1 MSSDR
6 SRIVLPAVPS
16 EQAGS
21 SVAAWHEPVVIDTY
35 EPAPPDPYP
44 AYLERRVYQGS
55 SGQVYP
61 LPFIERISHTKHAR
75 PWQAIHLENAWVRL
89 MILPELGGRIQV
101 AVDKTNGYDF
111 FYRNNVVKPALVGL
125 AGPWVSGGVEF
136 NWPQHHRPATF
147 LPTDWAIER
156 EPDGAVTV
164 WCSDHDPFARMKG
177 AHGIRLRPDSNVVEV
192 RVRVFNRS
200 EDVQTFLWWSNVAV
214 AVNDDYQ
221 SFFPTDVHWVADHA
235 KRATATFPRVRGRY
249 YGVDYPSR
257 VTSDRPDGDR
267 IDWYRNI
274 PVPTSYMVVETQD
287 DFFGG
292 YDHGRHA
299 GVVCWADHRFLPGKK
314 QWTWGNAPFGRA
326 WDRQLTDS
334 DGPYVEL
341 MAGAYTDNQP
351 DFSFLAPGETKA
363 FSQFWYPIQ
372 EIGPAQQATRDAA
385 LAFVAEPGV
394 EVTAVRVGAA
404 VTTSR
409 SGLLLQVL
417 DATGAVL
424 LSERRDASPGAP
436 VVVEAVVPGR
446 REAHELQARVVHEG
460 AVLVAWR
467 PTPPAPDRPVP
478 VPVTAPPDPGDVASV
493 EELYLAAL
501 HLVQYRHATRAPE
514 PYLREALRRDPA
526 DSRSGVLLAA
536 LRYRAARYEES
547 ERLAAVAVERL
558 TTFNPNPYDGEAH
571 YRLGLAR
578 LRLGN
583 RQGARDA
590 FAKAAWNAGWRT
602 PALVELARL
611 DARDGAW
618 AQAVARL
625 DAALATDRDNLQAR
639 DLLVVALRAAG
650 RLEEADDLLAA
661 HLEAEPLD
669 WWAVD
674 LAGKDL
680 QTDAQTCLDVAY
692 EYLAAGLWED
702 AARVAAVAAVRQATQ
717 PILGANDAGPL
728 AHYCRARALAEL
740 GDAHGSREAL
750 RLARTCEAAN
760 CLPGRLDDV
769 DLLDWSLAR
778 EPGDARAHALLGHWL
793 YFRRRPAD
801 AREHWLAAVRLD
813 PADAVS
819 WRNLAV
825 AAYNVDRDASTADGY
840 YAQALAARPLDAKLW
855 YERDQLAKRRRVP
868 PERRLAELA
877 RHPVIV
883 GQRDDLSVEWADLLT
898 LTDRAEEALDVL
910 GGRQFSPWEGGEG
923 KVLAAW
929 DAAHLALARKAL
941 AAGRPARAVDLLR
954 AALDVPHRLGEDRHA
969 LGNYADLWVTLG
981 DACAASGAR
990 DEAERWWR
998 RAALF
1003 DGDFQD
1009 MQAVP
1014 YSEMTYFAAQAWG
1027 ALGEPERRDALAAGM
1042 ADYADEMER
1051 SEPQIDYFATSLP
1064 TMLLFHDDL
1073 AAMRDDRVLLLRG
1086 LVAALRGDKEQARA
1100 RMSDL
1105 LARDPNNVRAVM
1117 WWRHE
1122 LDRPLLAPA
1131 DAPSRRL
1138 HARGRPRR
1146 ST

>member
-1 MSSDR
+1 MPSDG

-16 EQAGS
+16 EQAGAA
-21 SVAAWHEPVVIDTY
+21 VAAWHEPVVIDTY
-35 EPAPPDPYP
+35 DPAPPDPYP

-61 LPFIERISHTKHAR
+61 LPFFEKISHTKR
-75 PWQAIHLENAWVRL
+75 PQVWQAIHLENAWVRL

-111 FYRNNVVKPALVGL
+111 FYRNNVIKPALVGL

-147 LPTDWAIER
+147 LPMDWTIER
-156 EPDGAVTV
+156 ESDGAVTV

-235 KRATATFPRVRGRY
+235 KRATATYPRVDGRY

-257 VTSDRPDGDR
+257 VDGDRPDGDR

-292 YDHGRHA
+292 YDHGREA
-299 GVVCWADHRFLPGKK
+299 GFVHWADHRFVPGKK
-314 QWTWGNAPFGRA
+314 QWTWGNAPFGWA

-341 MAGAYTDNQP
+341 MAGAFTDNQP

-363 FSQFWYPIQ
+363 FSQFWYPIRK
-372 EIGPAQQATRDAA
+372 IGPAQQATLDAA
-385 LAFVAEPGV
+385 LAFRAEPGA
-394 EVTAVRVGAA
+394 ESTRVRVGVA
-404 VTTSR
+404 VTTPR
-409 SGLLLQVL
+409 AGVLLQVL
-417 DATGAVL
+417 DEAGAVL
-424 LSERRDASPGAP
+424 VSECCDVSPGEP
-436 VVVEAVVPGR
+436 AVVAAVLPGR
-446 REAHELQARVVHEG
+446 REEHRLRGRVVHDG
-460 AVLVAWR
+460 RVLVAWS
-467 PTPPAPDRPVP
+467 PAPPAPDRPAP
-478 VPVTAPPDPGDVASV
+478 AAVTALPEPGEVASV

-501 HLVQYRHATRAPE
+501 HLVQYRHATRSPE
-514 PYLREALRRDPA
+514 PYLLEALRRDPA
-526 DSRSGVLLAA
+526 DSRSAVLLAT
-536 LRYRAARYEES
+536 LRYRAGRYDES
-547 ERLAAVAVERL
+547 ERLVAAAVHRL
-558 TTFNPNPYDGEAH
+558 TAHNPNPYDGEAH

-578 LRLGN
+578 LRLG
-583 RQGARDA
+583 RPEAARDA
-590 FAKAAWNAGWRT
+590 FAKAAWNAAWRT
-602 PALVELARL
+602 PALVQLARL
-611 DARDGAW
+611 DVRDGQW
-618 AQAVARL
+618 ALAVARL
-625 DAALATDRDNLQAR
+625 DAALATDRDNLQAQ

-650 RLEEADDLLAA
+650 RVEEADALLAA
-661 HLEAEPLD
+661 HLAAEPLD

-692 EYLAAGLWED
+692 EYLAAGLWDD
-702 AARVAAVAAVRQATQ
+702 AARVAAVAALRQSTQ
-717 PILGANDAGPL
+717 PFLGANDAGPL
-728 AHYCRARALAEL
+728 AHYCRARALTEL

-750 RLARTCEAAN
+750 RLARTCKAAN
-760 CLPGRLDDV
+760 CLPGRLEDV
-769 DLLDWSLAR
+769 DLLTWSLAADHD
-778 EPGDARAHALLGHWL
+778 DARAHALLGHWL
-793 YFRRRPAD
+793 YFRQRPAD
-801 AREHWLAAVRLD
+801 AQEHWLAAVRLD

-825 AAYNVDRDASTADGY
+825 AAYNVDRDADAADECY
-840 YAQALAARPLDAKLW
+840 ERALAVRPLDAKLW

-877 RHPVIV
+877 RHPEIV

-898 LTDRAEEALDVL
+898 LTDRADEALGVL
-910 GGRQFSPWEGGEG
+910 ASRQFGPWEGGEG

-929 DAAHLALARKAL
+929 DAAHLALARKEM
-941 AAGRPARAVDLLR
+941 AAGRPARAADLLR
-954 AALDVPHRLGEDRHA
+954 AALDVPHHLGEDRHT

-981 DACAASGAR
+981 DACAASGAG

-1014 YSEMTYFAAQAWG
+1014 YSEMTYFAAQAWS
-1027 ALGEPERRDALAAGM
+1027 ALGRPERGEALARGM
-1042 ADYADEMER
+1042 ADYADELES

-1073 AAMRDDRVLLLRG
+1073 AAMRDERVLLLRG
-1086 LVAALRGDKEQARA
+1086 LVAALRGDQEQARA
-1100 RMSDL
+1100 RVADL
-1105 LARDPNNVRAVM
+1105 LARDPSNIRAAM

-1122 LDRPLLAPA
+1122 LGQL
-1131 DAPSRRL
+1131 
-1138 HARGRPRR
+1138 
-1146 ST
+1146 

>member
-1 MSSDR
+1 MSSDG
-6 SRIVLPAVPS
+6 SRIVLPAVPP
-16 EQAGS
+16 EQAGAA
-21 SVAAWHEPVVIDTY
+21 VAAWHDPVVIDTY
-35 EPAPPDPYP
+35 DPAPPDVYP

-61 LPFIERISHTKHAR
+61 LPFFEKISHTKR
-75 PWQAIHLENAWVRL
+75 PRRWQAIHLENAWVRL
-89 MILPELGGRIQV
+89 MILPELGGRIHV

-147 LPTDWAIER
+147 LPTDWTIER
-156 EPDGAVTV
+156 ESDGAVTA

-177 AHGIRLRPDSNVVEV
+177 AHGIRLRPGSNVVEV

-200 EDVQTFLWWSNVAV
+200 EDVQSFLWWSNVAV

-235 KRATATFPRVRGRY
+235 KRATATYPRVRGRY

-257 VTSDRPDGDR
+257 VKGDRPDGDR

-274 PVPTSYMVVETQD
+274 PVPTSYMVVETKD

-292 YDHGRHA
+292 YDHGREA
-299 GVVCWADHRFLPGKK
+299 GFVCWADHRFLPGKK
-314 QWTWGNAPFGRA
+314 QWTWGNAPFGWA

-341 MAGAYTDNQP
+341 MAGAFTDNQP

-372 EIGPAQQATRDAA
+372 GIGPAQQATLDAA
-385 LAFVAEPGV
+385 LAFRAEPEAGG
-394 EVTAVRVGAA
+394 TAVRVGAA
-404 VTTSR
+404 VTTPR
-409 SGLLLQVL
+409 AGVLLQVL
-417 DATGAVL
+417 DEAGAVL
-424 LSERRDASPGAP
+424 VSERRDVSPGEPA
-436 VVVEAVVPGR
+436 VVEAVLPGP
-446 REAHELQARVVHEG
+446 REAHRLQARVVHDG
-460 AVLVAWR
+460 RVLVAWR
-467 PTPPAPDRPVP
+467 PAPPTPDRPAP
-478 VPVTAPPDPGDVASV
+478 APVTALPAPGDVANV

-501 HLVQYRHATRAPE
+501 HLVQYRHATRSPE
-514 PYLREALRRDPA
+514 PYLLEALRRDPA
-526 DSRSGVLLAA
+526 DSRSAVLLAA
-536 LRYRAARYEES
+536 LRYRAGRYDES
-547 ERLAAVAVERL
+547 ERLAAAAVQRL
-558 TTFNPNPYDGEAH
+558 TAHNPNPYDGEAH

-578 LRLGN
+578 LRRG
-583 RQGARDA
+583 RPEAARDA

-602 PALVELARL
+602 PALVALARL
-611 DARDGAW
+611 DVRDGAW
-618 AQAVARL
+618 VAAVARL
-625 DAALATDRDNLQAR
+625 DAALATDRDNLQAL

-650 RLEEADDLLAA
+650 RAEEGDALLAA
-661 HLEAEPLD
+661 HLAAEPLD

-674 LAGKDL
+674 LVGKDL
-680 QTDAQTCLDVAY
+680 ETDAQTCLDVAY

-702 AARVAAVAAVRQATQ
+702 AARVAAVAALRQSTQ
-717 PILGANDAGPL
+717 PILGANNAGPL

-740 GDAHGSREAL
+740 GDTHGSRQAL
-750 RLARTCEAAN
+750 RLARTCEATN

-769 DLLDWSLAR
+769 DLLTWSLAG
-778 EPGDARAHALLGHWL
+778 EHDDARAHALLGHWL
-793 YFRRRPAD
+793 YFRQRPAD

-825 AAYNVDRDASTADGY
+825 AAYNVDRDADAADEY
-840 YAQALAARPLDAKLW
+840 YEHALAVRPLDARLW

-868 PERRLAELA
+868 PERRLAALA
-877 RHPVIV
+877 RHPEIV

-898 LTDRAEEALDVL
+898 LTGRADEALGVL
-910 GGRQFSPWEGGEG
+910 AGRQFGPWEGGEG

-929 DAAHLALARKAL
+929 DAAHLALAREAM
-941 AAGRPARAVDLLR
+941 AAGRPARAADLLR
-954 AALDVPHRLGEDRHA
+954 AALDVPHDLGEDRHT

-981 DACAASGAR
+981 DACAASGAG

-1003 DGDFQD
+1003 EGDFQD

-1014 YSEMTYFAAQAWG
+1014 YSEMTYFAALAWS
-1027 ALGEPERRDALAAGM
+1027 ALGKPERSEALARGM
-1042 ADYADEMER
+1042 ADYADELER

-1073 AAMRDDRVLLLRG
+1073 AALRDERVLLLRG
-1086 LVAALRGDKEQARA
+1086 LVAALRGDEEQARA
-1100 RMSDL
+1100 RMADL
-1105 LARDPNNVRAVM
+1105 LARDPNDVRAAM
-1117 WWRHE
+1117 WWRQE
-1122 LDRPLLAPA
+1122 LG
-1131 DAPSRRL
+1131 RL
-1138 HARGRPRR
+1138 
-1146 ST
+1146 